1 MFVLFCFVCFW
12 KSLLAKLHT
21 SIVPDVSSIKHWL
34 ADISCPS
41 FCTFS
46 SSFST
51 STRCVSLSL
60 YSSLCSSPWN
70 ISICA
75 INNWEHTTS
84 SFGRCLAKSLFLLS
98 LPPHNDETPVI
109 FPLWSSS
116 IISSVSPFYKQCSV
130 LSICSPSL
138 FVLEPASLKMTLCS
152 CSFMFPSAFYS
163 ASSAPLSRQPLQCSS
178 SRAPL
183 WTTVNFFLNAFS
195 FWTLSIDSAIHLSR

>member
-1 MFVLFCFVCFW
+1 MFFSMKYQHLCYKQLGTHNIIIW
-12 KSLLAKLHT
+12 KMSCKEPL
-21 SIVPDVSSIKHWL
+21 SIII
-34 ADISCPS
+34 A
-41 FCTFS
+41 
-46 SSFST
+46 
-51 STRCVSLSL
+51 
-60 YSSLCSSPWN
+60 
-70 ISICA
+70 
-75 INNWEHTTS
+75 
-84 SFGRCLAKSLFLLS
+84 
-98 LPPHNDETPVI
+98 PHNDETPAI